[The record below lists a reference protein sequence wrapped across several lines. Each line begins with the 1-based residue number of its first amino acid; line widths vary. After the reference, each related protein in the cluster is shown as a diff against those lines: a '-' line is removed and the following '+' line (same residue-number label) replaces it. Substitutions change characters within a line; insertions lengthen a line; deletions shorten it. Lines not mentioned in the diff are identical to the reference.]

1 MIEKDHAVH
10 NERACDFLLSSGEFN
25 DWVVTTTFY
34 AALHYVRYELF
45 PLERN
50 NVIYNN
56 FEKYF
61 SNISKKENM
70 QSQHKALIRLVET
83 ELYSCAAF
91 YRYLY
96 DQCRTA
102 RYVNYS
108 ISNDIT
114 LKAMESLKNIKL
126 HLNKT

>member
-70 QSQHKALIRLVET
+70 R
-83 ELYSCAAF
+83 
-91 YRYLY
+91 
-96 DQCRTA
+96 
-102 RYVNYS
+102 
-108 ISNDIT
+108 
-114 LKAMESLKNIKL
+114 
-126 HLNKT
+126 